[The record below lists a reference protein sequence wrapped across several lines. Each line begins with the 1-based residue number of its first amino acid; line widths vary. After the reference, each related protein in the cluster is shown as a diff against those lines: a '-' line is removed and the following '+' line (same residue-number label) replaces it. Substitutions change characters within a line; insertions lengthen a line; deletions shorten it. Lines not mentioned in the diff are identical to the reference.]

1 MSLND
6 PFKGESVI
14 VTGGTGSFGGTI
26 VPELLKHQ
34 VEQVTVFSRDEE
46 KQLDMRRRISDSRL
60 KFIIGDVR
68 DRDCVL
74 DCMHS
79 DYVYHAA
86 ALKLMP
92 TCEQFPLEALKTN
105 IQGTLNVKEAC
116 AKNGVGKAI
125 LVSTD
130 KAVKPVNTYGM
141 TKALGE
147 KIWLDVESPSKTLFC
162 AVRYGNV
169 VGSRGSVIPY
179 FEESMRQGKPLQLT
193 DDSMSRFL
201 LTLKQ
206 AIDLVFYAT
215 KNMKGGEIFVP
226 KNPACKILHLAEA
239 LAGRNYPTEI
249 VGIRPGEKTVEVLIS
264 EEEIRRTEDRQA
276 CFVIHAH
283 GPHRGNM
290 KQEFTSV
297 NARQLNVLKIRDLL
311 KKAGVS
317 CAS

>member
-6 PFKGESVI
+6 LFKGKSVI

-68 DRDCVL
+68 DRDRVL
-74 DCMHS
+74 DCIRS

-86 ALKLMP
+86 ALKIMP
-92 TCEQFPLEALKTN
+92 TCEEFPLEAFKTN
-105 IQGTLNVKEAC
+105 IEGTLNVKEAC
-116 AKNGVGKAI
+116 AKNDVGKAVF
-125 LVSTD
+125 VSTD

-147 KIWLDVESPSKTLFC
+147 KIWLNGESPSKTLFGV
-162 AVRYGNV
+162 VRYGNV

-179 FEESMRQGKPLQLT
+179 FNELIRQGEPLQLT
-193 DDSMSRFL
+193 DNSMSRFL

-239 LAGRNYPTEI
+239 LAGKKYPTKI

-264 EEEIRRTEDRQA
+264 EEEIRRTEDREA
-276 CFVIHAH
+276 CFVIRAH
-283 GPHRGNM
+283 GHYRGSM
-290 KQEFTSV
+290 EQEFTSA
-297 NARQLNVLKIRDLL
+297 NARQLDVLKIRDLL
-311 KKAGVS
+311 KEAGVS